1 MSDYVEKY
9 EFEKEPKEIE
19 YKEGE
24 PLKLTKEF
32 RFYHNKVKFRKDLKS
47 LQNLFEKYTKHPLI
61 AAGIRGS
68 YLKDEYFEKYLVILF
83 TTVDKIKKGTE
94 LVDRTLNGKDIE
106 KDCFIMESTSDC
118 LTVVAKDMDGIKF
131 GIQNLELLLEQTL
144 EDYLQQK
151 EFDKFIQIRPFRLY
165 NCPK

>member
-1 MSDYVEKY
+1 MSDYVERY
-9 EFEKEPKEIE
+9 EFEKEPKKIKYE
-19 YKEGE
+19 EGE
-24 PLKLTKEF
+24 PLQLTKEF

-68 YLKDEYFEKYLVILF
+68 YLKEEYFEKYLVILF
-83 TTVDKIKKGTE
+83 TTVDKIKNATA
-94 LVDRTLNGKDIE
+94 LVDGALNGKDIE
-106 KDCFIMESTSDC
+106 KGCFIMETNSDC

-131 GIQNLELLLEQTL
+131 GIETLEDILRQTL

-151 EFDKFIQIRPFRLY
+151 EFDKFIQVRPFKLY
-165 NCPK
+165 NCPT